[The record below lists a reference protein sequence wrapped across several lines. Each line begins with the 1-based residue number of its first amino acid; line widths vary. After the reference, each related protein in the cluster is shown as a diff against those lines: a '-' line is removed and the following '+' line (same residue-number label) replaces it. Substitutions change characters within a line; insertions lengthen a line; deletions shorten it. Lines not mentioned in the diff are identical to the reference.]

1 MNLISKL
8 IIPIFVVG
16 IVFYGFFKKVDLY
29 ESFLA
34 GAKEGLIMTFHIAPA
49 VIAMIFATNLFL
61 NSHFIDFAFQFLHP
75 FFRTF
80 HIPVEILPMALVRPI
95 SGTASLGILNN
106 VF

>member
-16 IVFYGFFKKVDLY
+16 VILYGFVKRVDLY

-49 VIAMIFATNLFL
+49 MIAMIFATNLFL
-61 NSHFIDFAFQFLHP
+61 NSHFIDVAFRFLHP
-75 FFRTF
+75 FFHTIF
-80 HIPVEILPMALVRPI
+80 Y
-95 SGTASLGILNN
+95 
-106 VF
+106 